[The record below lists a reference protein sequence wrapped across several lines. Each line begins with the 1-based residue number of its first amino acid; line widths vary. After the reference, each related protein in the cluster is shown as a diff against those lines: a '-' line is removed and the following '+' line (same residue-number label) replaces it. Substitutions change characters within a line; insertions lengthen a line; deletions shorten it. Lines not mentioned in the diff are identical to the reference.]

1 MTGYS
6 ATATGQVIR
15 PALAMFN
22 HSCDPNMVR
31 VDRGKYVIAAACA
44 DINKGVEVRDSYG
57 GTFYEEEKDDR
68 RQKLMK
74 DFWFKCMCEACRK
87 RWPCREDLPC
97 NMFEVHSSYN
107 STCVSLFLQVRECQ
121 LLVSRAE
128 TDTYAAIMDQYM
140 ANIMKMLRQE
150 LTTGDGD
157 VMTTIKLWRQYYTT
171 LTGVVTKPYL
181 GYIKVT
187 LQLSEDYKF
196 CLS

>member
-1 MTGYS
+1 M
-6 ATATGQVIR
+6 
-15 PALAMFN
+15 
-22 HSCDPNMVR
+22 
-31 VDRGKYVIAAACA
+31 
-44 DINKGVEVRDSYG
+44 
-57 GTFYEEEKDDR
+57 
-68 RQKLMK
+68 
-74 DFWFKCMCEACRK
+74 
-87 RWPCREDLPC
+87 
-97 NMFEVHSSYN
+97 
-107 STCVSLFLQVRECQ
+107 RECQ

-171 LTGVVTKPYL
+171 LTAVVTKPYL

-187 LQLSEDYKF
+187 LQLSEDCRF

>member
-97 NMFEVHSSYN
+97 NMFEVHSS
-107 STCVSLFLQVRECQ
+107 F
-121 LLVSRAE
+121 
-128 TDTYAAIMDQYM
+128 
-140 ANIMKMLRQE
+140 
-150 LTTGDGD
+150 TTAH
-157 VMTTIKLWRQYYTT
+157 V
-171 LTGVVTKPYL
+171 
-181 GYIKVT
+181 
-187 LQLSEDYKF
+187 
-196 CLS
+196 